1 MKPDLLYKKKE
12 KKSSFIWLMAILLVS
27 TNFLGLEPFA
37 DLVNSNTKPII
48 LLKCLIL
55 LPFAIKI
62 SKRKNDYTKWLLFLW
77 IAFALNKI
85 SSCYFRGQSLAEVPF
100 HGAFIYDFALFYLI
114 ASINPSIKQM
124 EKAIT
129 YLGMAALTIYFIQ
142 YLLLPK
148 PIVESITSGWRA
160 VNDAGEFD
168 VQRFSVTGEVVIFL
182 YGFYALNNYFIQKKK
197 KYIIVIL
204 AVLAFTILHGYRS
217 LIVAFL
223 VASAFLYFKINGLRF
238 NQTTFSI
245 AALAILSIFLI
256 NYTSIFDNVLSTI
269 NEKNE
274 MQSSISFADLDRIV
288 EWDYFYNGI
297 GKPWEWLFGA
307 GFIGKNFDDAELFF
321 NWVDLGFIG
330 LSFMGGI
337 LLSFC
342 WLRMILLNMRKCEKK
357 CFFLSA
363 FSLFLI
369 VASITLPTAFIDKA
383 ITIQTLTFY
392 LSLKNNTIRSHKQ
405 I

>member
-1 MKPDLLYKKKE
+1 M
-12 KKSSFIWLMAILLVS
+12 
-27 TNFLGLEPFA
+27 
-37 DLVNSNTKPII
+37 
-48 LLKCLIL
+48 
-55 LPFAIKI
+55 
-62 SKRKNDYTKWLLFLW
+62 
-77 IAFALNKI
+77 
-85 SSCYFRGQSLAEVPF
+85 
-100 HGAFIYDFALFYLI
+100 
-114 ASINPSIKQM
+114 
-124 EKAIT
+124 
-129 YLGMAALTIYFIQ
+129 
-142 YLLLPK
+142 
-148 PIVESITSGWRA
+148 
-160 VNDAGEFD
+160 
-168 VQRFSVTGEVVIFL
+168 
-182 YGFYALNNYFIQKKK
+182 
-197 KYIIVIL
+197 
-204 AVLAFTILHGYRS
+204 LAFTILHGYRS